1 MRVLILAF
9 LFLSLDTYAQ
19 EYLLKPKFILDIET
33 GKLLQNDI
41 HVKDGI
47 IVRVGKN
54 LSSKTATIISMP
66 SKILL
71 PGLMDT
77 HVHLIGNTD
86 LQGYENISE
95 SSYLSTL
102 YGVMNARK
110 TLHAG
115 FTTVR
120 NVGASNYTDVALRDA
135 INRGVIDGPRMLVSG
150 PPLGITGGHCDNNL
164 LPYELSRPG
173 QGVVD
178 SPWEARKKVRE
189 NRKFGAD
196 LIKFCATGGVMSKN
210 TDVNAK
216 QFTFQEMEAI
226 VDEAHNHGMKVAAH
240 AHGLEGIKT
249 AINAGVDSVEH
260 SSFIDEETIMLAIKN
275 DVFLSMDI
283 YVSDYI
289 LGEGALNGILE
300 ESLEKER
307 KTGRLQR
314 ENFRKAV
321 NLGAK
326 ITFGTDAGI
335 FEHGNN
341 AKQFKYMVKW
351 GMTSLQ
357 AIQASTIVAADLL
370 GINNIAHIKE
380 DHYAD
385 IIGVED
391 NPIVNIEALENVT
404 FVMKDGSIIINQL

>member
-1 MRVLILAF
+1 MDKYSIRKLTEMSLTEQKSKLVDIVWSLAKI
-9 LFLSLDTYAQ
+9 SR
-19 EYLLKPKFILDIET
+19 
-33 GKLLQNDI
+33 GQNEE
-41 HVKDGI
+41 K
-47 IVRVGKN
+47 
-54 LSSKTATIISMP
+54 
-66 SKILL
+66 
-71 PGLMDT
+71 
-77 HVHLIGNTD
+77 
-86 LQGYENISE
+86 
-95 SSYLSTL
+95 
-102 YGVMNARK
+102 
-110 TLHAG
+110 
-115 FTTVR
+115 
-120 NVGASNYTDVALRDA
+120 ALE
-135 INRGVIDGPRMLVSG
+135 
-150 PPLGITGGHCDNNL
+150 LGINSMKG
-164 LPYELSRPG
+164 EL
-173 QGVVD
+173 D
-178 SPWEARKKVRE
+178 
-189 NRKFGAD
+189 D
-196 LIKFCATGGVMSKN
+196 
-210 TDVNAK
+210 
-216 QFTFQEMEAI
+216 
-226 VDEAHNHGMKVAAH
+226 
-240 AHGLEGIKT
+240 IKT

-260 SSFIDEETIMLAIKN
+260 SSFIDEETIMLAIEN

-404 FVMKDGSIIINQL
+404 FVMKDGSIIINQP